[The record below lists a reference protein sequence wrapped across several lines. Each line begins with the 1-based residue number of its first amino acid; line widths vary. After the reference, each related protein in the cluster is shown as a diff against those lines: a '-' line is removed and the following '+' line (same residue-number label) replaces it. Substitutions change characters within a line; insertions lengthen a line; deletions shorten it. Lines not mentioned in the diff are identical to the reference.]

1 MRIKRSSELHVC
13 PNCGRDL
20 VQPLDFVA
28 LAPGSWCV
36 ELVCP
41 NCWWRHRGV
50 HDQEAVDRFD
60 KELARGEIA
69 LRAAIEEIV
78 RSAQLEEVDRFAR
91 ALAADAIL
99 PMDF

>member
-1 MRIKRSSELHVC
+1 MRIKRSTELHVC
-13 PNCGRDL
+13 PNCGSDL
-20 VQPLDFVA
+20 VQPLDFVP
-28 LAPGSWCV
+28 LATGSWYV
-36 ELVCP
+36 ELACP

-60 KELARGEIA
+60 KELARGESAIQV
-69 LRAAIEEIV
+69 AIEQIV
-78 RSAQLEEVDRFAR
+78 RSGQLEEVERFAR